1 MRKTTM
7 ANSLITTTGLIL
19 KEIDYKESDKL
30 LTVLTKDLGVIFVR
44 ARGAKRTKNK
54 ASAATGLFA
63 YSNLSLFRMGDKF
76 TVDSADSIDLFFGL
90 HSDIVKISLAAYICE
105 LCSVF
110 SPELEP
116 AEQQLRLALNTLH
129 LLEKDKR
136 SPLLLKAIFE
146 LRLTSISGFL
156 PDLTSC
162 TNCDEENPS
171 LGFFSPSDGTLLCG
185 DCASIR
191 RKDDLPLSNAALTAM
206 RHVIYSP
213 DEKIYNFNLS
223 GDSQTQFF
231 NACEKNLLYYSEKTP
246 ISLSFLKS
254 IL

>member
-1 MRKTTM
+1 M

-19 KEIDYKESDKL
+19 KEIDYRESDKL
-30 LTVLTKDLGVIFVR
+30 LTVLTKDLGVVFVR
-44 ARGAKRTKNK
+44 ARGAKKTKNK
-54 ASAATGLFA
+54 ASAATSLFA
-63 YSNLSLFRMGDKF
+63 YSNLTLFKMGDKF

-105 LCSVF
+105 LCSIF

-136 SPLLLKAIFE
+136 PPMLLKAIFE
-146 LRLTSISGFL
+146 LRLTAISGFL
-156 PDLTSC
+156 PDLTACGS
-162 TNCDEENPS
+162 CDENEPKLS
-171 LGFFSPSDGTLLCG
+171 FFSPSDGTLLCG
-185 DCASIR
+185 NCAGSLQR
-191 RKDDLPLSNAALTAM
+191 RKDDLPLSTAALAAM

-213 DEKIYNFNLS
+213 DEKIYNFNLL
-223 GDSQTQFF
+223 GDSQAQFF
-231 NACEKNLLYYSEKTP
+231 TACEKNLLYYSEKSP
-246 ISLSFLKS
+246 VSLNFLKS